1 MKSASAAKTGLAC
14 AGGVIEGA
22 LYEIGTL
29 CALEDSIPGLDM
41 AGLDVYVGVSSGA
54 LISSLLANGISPRT
68 LSRAVVSQADP
79 LLNVKPEML
88 FTPALGEYAYRLGQL
103 PAVVWKA
110 VRTQVARPWDISL
123 FGALAGGL
131 SSALP
136 VGLFTNDPLEQHIA
150 AILSSKDR
158 TNDFRSLQRTLRI
171 VAMHL
176 DSAEVTTFG
185 DTDTAHVPISK
196 AVQASTALPGF
207 YCPVEIDGTHYIDGV
222 ARRTVHASVALE
234 AGVQLLFCINPIVP
248 VDLRDAIVEGIE
260 EQLVARGLPA
270 VLSQT
275 FRALIYSRMNTGFR
289 TYDYAYPDADLI
301 RIEPRVED
309 PRLFFSNIFSFSNR
323 YDVCEYAYR
332 STLDYLH
339 ANAEVIDRKLRR
351 HGFRL
356 RRSVT
361 DDTTR
366 RLFDT
371 GSASAAAGD
380 AVEQAIEV
388 LDRLDRTLDRI
399 AERPKTGPKVE
410 LAAVL

>member
-1 MKSASAAKTGLAC
+1 
-14 AGGVIEGA
+14 
-22 LYEIGTL
+22 
-29 CALEDSIPGLDM
+29 
-41 AGLDVYVGVSSGA
+41 
-54 LISSLLANGISPRT
+54 
-68 LSRAVVSQADP
+68 
-79 LLNVKPEML
+79 
-88 FTPALGEYAYRLGQL
+88 
-103 PAVVWKA
+103 
-110 VRTQVARPWDISL
+110 
-123 FGALAGGL
+123 
-131 SSALP
+131 
-136 VGLFTNDPLEQHIA
+136 
-150 AILSSKDR
+150 
-158 TNDFRSLQRTLRI
+158 
-171 VAMHL
+171 MHL

-410 LAAVL
+410 PAAVL